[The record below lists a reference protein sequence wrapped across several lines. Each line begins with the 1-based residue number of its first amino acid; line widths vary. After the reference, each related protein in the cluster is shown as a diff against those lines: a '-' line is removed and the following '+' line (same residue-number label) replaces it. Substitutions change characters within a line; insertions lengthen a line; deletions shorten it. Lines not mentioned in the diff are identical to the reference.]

1 MDAAI
6 LAAIEAAKA
15 AAGNVPAQVG
25 ALPSAATGSA
35 VSTRVERGNP
45 LSMDDLLQDG
55 GITVD
60 AWLKVDQHGIH
71 IGGKKPIQEEVLGLQ
86 LDLAAVRAKY
96 SIKYSNPPIYKH
108 TYDHQVSSEGEAWA
122 LVCQRAQQVDNKAR
136 EYRSADIPLIV
147 TNDIPGTKGEMLAEA
162 DQTLGLTLSTTAWKY
177 WERFFN
183 SLAKAGVDLKSDV
196 VTINLRYEVINRN
209 GNTWGVP
216 TFELVTN

>member
-1 MDAAI
+1 MDPAIQAAI
-6 LAAIEAAKA
+6 DAAKA
-15 AAGNVPAQVG
+15 TAGQLPAQAG
-25 ALPSAATGSA
+25 AMGGGAVAT
-35 VSTRVERGNP
+35 RGNP

-60 AWLKVDQHGIH
+60 AWIKVDEHGIH

-96 SIKYSNPPIYKH
+96 SIKYGSPPTYKH
-108 TYDHQVSSEGEAWA
+108 TYDHQVSSQGEAWA
-122 LVCQRAQQVDNKAR
+122 LVCQKAAQVDQKAR

-147 TNDIPGTKGEMLAEA
+147 TNDIPGVKKDELLAEA

-196 VTINLRYEVINRN
+196 VTINLRYEVISRN